1 MGIYEAPG
9 SAFWLSVAKPSWEGM
24 HLPSTD
30 ITYGQ
35 VAAGRLL
42 FSDEKFIRS
51 AEEPAKRHYFINF
64 AIPTAILSLTDVP
77 NMEGQ
82 GFANLPCLGSRSVL
96 AGLYTKFADAVRAMD
111 LHKVRKLM
119 ESALTIPMRLRVAPS
134 YKQVCLDSITFS
146 EDLFAAK
153 TASSDHFL
161 DFGDKVVSLFPSEPA
176 FFSLAVKTIQ
186 DHAGKLGL
194 TFHGSEIGTN
204 AAKALLHV
212 APFVQ
217 QPAIRQAFN
226 ESRT

>member
-1 MGIYEAPG
+1 MAVKEFVDKRLTDLLQKPPAVGGIEMRGTLIQQEPLKIEDKPKTLGSFKEHWRWETCRISLGNHGIYEAPG

-134 YKQVCLDSITFS
+134 YKQVCLDSITYS
-146 EDLFAAK
+146 
-153 TASSDHFL
+153 
-161 DFGDKVVSLFPSEPA
+161 
-176 FFSLAVKTIQ
+176 
-186 DHAGKLGL
+186 
-194 TFHGSEIGTN
+194 
-204 AAKALLHV
+204 
-212 APFVQ
+212 
-217 QPAIRQAFN
+217 
-226 ESRT
+226 